1 MRNKGS
7 LKYIFLTRLSFTN
20 YTSYY
25 YSQFTPL
32 FDMCFKK
39 KLQFHFPSSMLYII
53 STFVHFLDIP
63 FLATGTWKCAA
74 NDLLAVTWKTIE
86 IVHYTHGISTA
97 CMFLAS
103 MVCYNFVAH
112 NKRSD
117 AVSIRVGMR

>member
-1 MRNKGS
+1 MYFIKS
-7 LKYIFLTRLSFTN
+7 CSFIFHHFCYILSVHLFI
-20 YTSYY
+20 
-25 YSQFTPL
+25 PL
-32 FDMCFKK
+32 
-39 KLQFHFPSSMLYII
+39 
-53 STFVHFLDIP
+53 
-63 FLATGTWKCAA
+63 AAGTWKCAA
-74 NDLLAVTWKTIE
+74 NDPLAVVWKTIE